1 VQERGCVSTN
11 RLTLGDCSSRD
22 SRQQKEEEREDSLNT
37 SEHKAKHWACR
48 MGRGST
54 KDTAEAGLQPR
65 GG

>member
-1 VQERGCVSTN
+1 MRRRHGEEMTGRE
-11 RLTLGDCSSRD
+11 
-22 SRQQKEEEREDSLNT
+22 KEEEREDSLNT